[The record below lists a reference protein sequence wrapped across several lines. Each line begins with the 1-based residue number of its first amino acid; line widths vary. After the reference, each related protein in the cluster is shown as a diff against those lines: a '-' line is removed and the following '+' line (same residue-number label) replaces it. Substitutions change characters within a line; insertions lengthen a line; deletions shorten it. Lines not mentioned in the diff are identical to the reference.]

1 MLTVMNASMKLDKA
15 ETSSSF
21 KGLSIFN
28 PLVGVE
34 SAVSANYGG
43 FLVRGNLI
51 SFELVEV
58 NGYRD
63 W

>member
-1 MLTVMNASMKLDKA
+1 MKSA
-15 ETSSSF
+15 GTGNIINS